1 MGYNIHGL
9 DPLGTLGRYSRA
21 EGRKVE
27 VTCPNLVKEYNARM
41 GGVDLLD
48 ASMANYRVTW
58 RKKKW
63 WWALFAWSLSVQSV
77 NAWRLRQRFT
87 NNRDPYLK
95 FLRELVVCLLEENGT
110 KSVQAKRRMDVPSA
124 LRENQR

>member
-1 MGYNIHGL
+1 M
-9 DPLGTLGRYSRA
+9 DPVGTIGRYSRT
-21 EGRKVE
+21 EGRNLDMP
-27 VTCPNLVKEYNARM
+27 CPNLFKRYNRGM
-41 GGVDLLD
+41 GCVDLMD
-48 ASMANYRVTW
+48 SSVANYRVSW
-58 RKKKW
+58 HKKKW
-63 WWALFAWSLSVQSV
+63 WWPIFSWSLSVQAV

-110 KSVQAKRRMDVPSA
+110 KSVQAKRRMDVPIA